1 MTATSTPPATE
12 PPVSLRERKKLATRR
27 LLRRAALD
35 LVAERGLANVTV
47 EDIAEAAEVS
57 PRTFFNYF
65 PSKEAVLF
73 GGDPDRAAELREGV
87 ASRHQVSRRI
97 DALRVVLAR
106 DSEAMA
112 DELRSL
118 GGDPADWLR
127 RMKVARTDPHVR
139 AAHAAQMAM
148 IERAIAEGL
157 AARLG
162 ADQETDPYPGVLA
175 AAAVSVVRAC
185 LSFWAGSRWRR
196 ARSASSSTRPS
207 RRSRTGSRRTPRCAI
222 SRRYPDNVRRPRR
235 DWRQTACNRKDRQL
249 MASATPAPAEGPRLP
264 GADAAED
271 GALPDLGRRR
281 ILLIIGALMCGMLLA
296 ALDQTIVSTALPTI
310 VGDLG
315 GGSHLAWVVTAYL
328 LATTVVDPAVGQ
340 ARRPVRPQG
349 ASSRPRSSSS

>member
-1 MTATSTPPATE
+1 MTVTPATA

-27 LLRRAALD
+27 LLRRAALE

-65 PSKEAVLF
+65 PSKESVLF
-73 GGDPDRAAELREGV
+73 GGDTDRAAELREGIAV
-87 ASRHQVSRRI
+87 AAPGGSAL
-97 DALRVVLAR
+97 DAVRVVLTR
-106 DSEAMA
+106 DSETMA

-162 ADQETDPYPGVLA
+162 ADQETDPYPGVVA

-185 LSFWAGSRWRR
+185 LSFWAGSGGATSLGQLIDEAFLSLAAGFPENSDLRR
-196 ARSASSSTRPS
+196 VTVNA
-207 RRSRTGSRRTPRCAI
+207 
-222 SRRYPDNVRRPRR
+222 
-235 DWRQTACNRKDRQL
+235 TAANTTADRKD
-249 MASATPAPAEGPRLP
+249 
-264 GADAAED
+264 
-271 GALPDLGRRR
+271 
-281 ILLIIGALMCGMLLA
+281 IN
-296 ALDQTIVSTALPTI
+296 
-310 VGDLG
+310 
-315 GGSHLAWVVTAYL
+315 
-328 LATTVVDPAVGQ
+328 
-340 ARRPVRPQG
+340 
-349 ASSRPRSSSS
+349 

>member
-1 MTATSTPPATE
+1 MTVTPATA

-27 LLRRAALD
+27 LLRRAALE

-65 PSKEAVLF
+65 PSKESVLF
-73 GGDPDRAAELREGV
+73 GGDTDRAAELREGIAV
-87 ASRHQVSRRI
+87 AAPSGSAL
-97 DALRVVLAR
+97 DAVRVVLTR
-106 DSEAMA
+106 DSETMA

-162 ADQETDPYPGVLA
+162 ADQETDPYPGVVA

-185 LSFWAGSRWRR
+185 LSFWAGSGGATSLGQLIDEAFLSLAAGFPENSDLRR
-196 ARSASSSTRPS
+196 VTVNAAAANT
-207 RRSRTGSRRTPRCAI
+207 
-222 SRRYPDNVRRPRR
+222 
-235 DWRQTACNRKDRQL
+235 TADRKD
-249 MASATPAPAEGPRLP
+249 
-264 GADAAED
+264 
-271 GALPDLGRRR
+271 
-281 ILLIIGALMCGMLLA
+281 IN
-296 ALDQTIVSTALPTI
+296 
-310 VGDLG
+310 
-315 GGSHLAWVVTAYL
+315 
-328 LATTVVDPAVGQ
+328 
-340 ARRPVRPQG
+340 
-349 ASSRPRSSSS
+349 